1 MDIWPELG
9 LTCAKFTL
17 VVERPKEFMRFPEAV
32 LRGALGYF
40 WHDEGKRFE
49 NLYALFFGDSE
60 RTAQERIATPP
71 VGAVMRCTHCG
82 GENFELD
89 VVLFGNHENK
99 VHLLYES
106 LVVLG
111 REGVGGKCVHFYIDG
126 LPRFNTNEIS
136 EYALAELVDGQVLP
150 ASFSPEHGV
159 CLDIARPMTLR
170 AVGGKFLMEW
180 DTESF
185 FRNLVQRL
193 KMLSQFYGE
202 VLPPDW
208 GENALKDVVR
218 IVASA
223 DTRVVQRA
231 RLSSRQNARLDYSG
245 FTGTV
250 VLRNVSADL
259 FDLLR
264 MGRLIGV
271 GKNTVM
277 GSGHY
282 SISML

>member
-1 MDIWPELG
+1 MDIWPELS

-49 NLYALFFGDSE
+49 QLYALFFGASDVAE
-60 RTAQERIATPP
+60 RERIATPP
-71 VGAVMRCTHCG
+71 VGAVLSCGHCG
-82 GENFELD
+82 ENHFELD
-89 VVLFGNHENK
+89 VVLFGECENL
-99 VHLLYES
+99 VPLLYES
-106 LVVLG
+106 LVILG
-111 REGVGGKCVHFYIDG
+111 HEGVGRKCVHFYVDKI
-126 LPRFNTNEIS
+126 PQFNTNEIR

-208 GENALKDVVR
+208 GENVLKDVAR
-218 IVASA
+218 IVTSA
-223 DTRVVQRA
+223 DTQVVQRT
-231 RLSSRQNARLDYSG
+231 RLSSRQNSRLDYSG

-277 GSGHY
+277 GSGRY
-282 SISML
+282 TISML